1 MIWRCDN
8 LNLDLNL
15 WAVMTDF
22 CSLSHQRSPFM
33 KTTLRGRAQ
42 CFNLALSLF
51 SPFPWA
57 QLSFLCDKARGGGN
71 MTPNS
76 SARPGPDKSSAAW
89 LSSYWLH
96 TSLHCYFKAK
106 LCSMRVRAKK
116 SRHKL
121 VSFTTQLKMLEDRPG
136 RKLSEEVSFC
146 HGWCKELSILCEE
159 QYR

>member
-1 MIWRCDN
+1 MGSYDWLLQPLPPQIPFHEDN
-8 LNLDLNL
+8 ASRKSSVLQPSSFSILSISLGPALISL
-15 WAVMTDF
+15 WQ
-22 CSLSHQRSPFM
+22 SQR
-33 KTTLRGRAQ
+33 
-42 CFNLALSLF
+42 
-51 SPFPWA
+51 
-57 QLSFLCDKARGGGN
+57 GGN